1 MIFDVVLR
9 LEADPHQ
16 RDLARGWAAEV
27 ADPLWFLGRQW
38 QLGEHQAE
46 DASSPVAVEV
56 VSRST
61 PIGAVPG
68 QQHLDPAT
76 VPAEAIVESEPLD
89 WWTVGRRTRI
99 GRAAEAAAHA
109 NGLALPADPT
119 LALAGLPVPYDV
131 LDGTG
136 PDGRALWRRRAT
148 LGLDDAWFG
157 VPGPPRDEPVDL
169 WSPSELSYGATLPA
183 GSGSLIVER
192 HEGGDLDWFSADATD
207 TVSTPAGGG
216 SEPTSIRTTPG
227 RLRYPSAPLP
237 RWWQIEDAA
246 VSIGG
251 HAPDRASLA
260 TLVLIDLVVN
270 HSDDWFTF
278 SLPARSGEIVTF
290 EEVSVVDSFGDAWPL
305 TPPADWSLF
314 KTSGLD
320 PRSLVVWAT
329 ARTPLVGPL
338 LDDVV
343 IGIDEDANMVWAV
356 EMVVAGRTTAAAPAQ
371 LPPPAPASADD
382 TARPSFS
389 YLPMTPI
396 PLHWHPYVVEDV
408 DGRRRF
414 VQGRAADLSGTNPV
428 LLPPPVS
435 DLLIDPQRAA
445 GQPIHQ
451 LEPSAI
457 PADGLRVERRAILAR
472 ATTGEPVLWT
482 QRRRQP
488 LLTPPAFGLRFD
500 VLTEEG
506 R

>member
-27 ADPLWFLGRQW
+27 ADPMWFLGRQW
-38 QLGEHQAE
+38 QLGEHQGE

-56 VSRST
+56 AVRGT
-61 PIGAVPG
+61 PIGGVPG
-68 QQHLDPAT
+68 QERLDPAT

-89 WWTVGRRTRI
+89 WWTVGRRVRI
-99 GRAAEAAAHA
+99 GRAVAEAARA
-109 NGLALPADPT
+109 GGVALPADE
-119 LALAGLPVPYDV
+119 ALLLGALPVPYDT

-136 PDGRALWRRRAT
+136 FDGRELWLRRGA
-148 LGLDDAWFG
+148 LGLDEAWFG
-157 VPGPPRDEPVDL
+157 TPGPPRDEPVDL
-169 WSPSELSYGATLPA
+169 WDPAELRYNARLPA
-183 GSGSLIVER
+183 GGGELVVDGHS
-192 HEGGDLDWFSADATD
+192 GGDLDWFSADAVGD
-207 TVSTPAGGG
+207 VAGAGG
-216 SEPTSIRTTPG
+216 SSVRLRTTPG

-251 HAPDRASLA
+251 QAPDRANLA

-278 SLPARSGEIVTF
+278 AVPARVGEVVTF
-290 EEVSVVDSFGDAWPL
+290 DEATVVDSFGDAWPL
-305 TPPADWSLF
+305 APPADWSLF
-314 KTSGLD
+314 TTTGLD
-320 PRSLVVWAT
+320 PRSLVLWAT
-329 ARTPLVGPL
+329 ARTPLVGPV

-343 IGIDEDANMVWAV
+343 VGIDEDANVVWAV
-356 EMVVAGRTTAAAPAQ
+356 ETVVAGRTTPT
-371 LPPPAPASADD
+371 PPAPAEPVVNGEAG
-382 TARPSFS
+382 ARPSYS

-396 PLHWHPYVVEDV
+396 PPHWHPYVVEDV

-414 VQGRAADLSGTNPV
+414 VQGRAADLSGPTPA

-435 DLLIDPQRAA
+435 DLLVDPNGGNGR
-445 GQPIHQ
+445 PVHQ
-451 LEPSAI
+451 LEPAAV
-457 PADGLRVERRAILAR
+457 PADGLRIERRAVLAR

-488 LLTPPAFGLRFD
+488 LLTPPAFALRFD
-500 VLTEEG
+500 VLVPE
-506 R
+506 

>member
-1 MIFDVVLR
+1 VIFDIVLR

-46 DASSPVAVEV
+46 DASSPVAVDV
-56 VSRST
+56 VARST

-89 WWTVGRRTRI
+89 WWTIGRRARI
-99 GRAAEAAAHA
+99 GRAVEVAAQA
-109 NGLALPADPT
+109 GGVALPTDPT
-119 LALAGLPVPYDV
+119 LVLAGLPVPYDA
-131 LDGTG
+131 LNGSG
-136 PDGRALWRRRAT
+136 PDGRALWRRRAA

-157 VPGPPRDEPVDL
+157 TPGPPHDEPVDL
-169 WSPSELSYGATLPA
+169 WSSSELSYSATLPA
-183 GSGSLIVER
+183 GDGSLVVER
-192 HEGGDLDWFSADATD
+192 HDGGDLDWFSADATD
-207 TVSTPAGGG
+207 AVVTPGDGP
-216 SEPTSIRTTPG
+216 EPTTIRTTPG

-278 SLPARSGEIVTF
+278 SVPARAGEIVTF
-290 EEVSVVDSFGDAWPL
+290 DGVSVVDSFGDAWPL
-305 TPPADWSLF
+305 APPADWSLF
-314 KTSGLD
+314 TTAGLD

-329 ARTPLVGPL
+329 ARTPLVGPV

-343 IGIDEDANMVWAV
+343 IGIDEDANVVWAV
-356 EMVVAGRTTAAAPAQ
+356 ETVVAGRTTAAPPGPAAAPTA
-371 LPPPAPASADD
+371 ADD
-382 TARPSFS
+382 TGRPSYS

-396 PLHWHPYVVEDV
+396 PPHWHPYVVEDV

-414 VQGRAADLSGTNPV
+414 VQGRAADLAGPTPT

-435 DLLIDPQRAA
+435 DLLVDPQRAA
-445 GQPIHQ
+445 GQPVHQ
-451 LEPSAI
+451 LEPAAI
-457 PADGLRVERRAILAR
+457 PADGLRVERRAMLAR

-488 LLTPPAFGLRFD
+488 LLTPPAFALRFD
-500 VLTEEG
+500 VLE
-506 R
+506 RL